1 MATAEYADSYNFSDP
16 TDFFAYFYT
25 NTYYDNEL
33 LYIEVYF
40 PFIQVEESENRTWLV
55 YPYKFSPG

>member
-16 TDFFAYFYT
+16 TDFFAYFCT

-40 PFIQVEESENRTWLV
+40 PFIQVEESENRT
-55 YPYKFSPG
+55 